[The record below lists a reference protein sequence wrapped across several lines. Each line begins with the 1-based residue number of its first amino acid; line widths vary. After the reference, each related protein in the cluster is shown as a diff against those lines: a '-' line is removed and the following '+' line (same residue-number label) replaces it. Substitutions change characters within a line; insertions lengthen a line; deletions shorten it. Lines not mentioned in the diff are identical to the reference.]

1 MKKGST
7 IEEKLFKME
16 DENKIDAKRL
26 LVLVKRDFGLD
37 NSKRD
42 ATSKEKIFQKLFY
55 ISYTCNEL
63 ISDLCGKI
71 NQKDFKYSSIYNF
84 YYIVSLTYNK
94 AIKGFLEIIKEMGL
108 NDENEDDNNDA
119 PPLQ

>member
-1 MKKGST
+1 MLQAKK
-7 IEEKLFKME
+7 KF
-16 DENKIDAKRL
+16 
-26 LVLVKRDFGLD
+26 
-37 NSKRD
+37 SKNYF
-42 ATSKEKIFQKLFY
+42 IFL
-55 ISYTCNEL
+55 IHDEL